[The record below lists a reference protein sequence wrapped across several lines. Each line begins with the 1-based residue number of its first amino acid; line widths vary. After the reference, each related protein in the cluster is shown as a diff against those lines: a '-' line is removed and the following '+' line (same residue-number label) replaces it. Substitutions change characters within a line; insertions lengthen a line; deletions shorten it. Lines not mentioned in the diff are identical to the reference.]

1 MVLVVKYPKDPV
13 PPRLGLHVAHDTLV
27 DLAMTPQPAC
37 ILRNYPFACA
47 HHTTIPLPVIF
58 TESYFLAQK
67 NLCESVRPHQK
78 TIYKHPSHLGI
89 WQWFP
94 TNLTYNNFE
103 GILNHISA
111 QGFWGVSTSKIPS
124 FVEGKYIIP
133 SQSLSRYCWQ
143 KKSCT
148 SEKSIG
154 HLSIFIVL
162 FRKVFV
168 YPKGREFSNRL

>member
-1 MVLVVKYPKDPV
+1 MVLVVNYWKDPV
-13 PPRLGLHVAHDTLV
+13 SSRNQLHFQVQTMWFSNLLTIPLLLFGLRLGLHVAHDTLV
-27 DLAMTPQPAC
+27 DLAITPQPAC

-58 TESYFLAQK
+58 TENDFLAQK

-94 TNLTYNNFE
+94 TNLTTIFV

-111 QGFWGVSTSKIPS
+111 QWFWGFSTSKKPS
-124 FVEGKYIIP
+124 FVEGKYIMP
-133 SQSLSRYCWQ
+133 SQSLSGYCWQ
-143 KKSCT
+143 KTSCT
-148 SEKSIG
+148 IE
-154 HLSIFIVL
+154 
-162 FRKVFV
+162 
-168 YPKGREFSNRL
+168 